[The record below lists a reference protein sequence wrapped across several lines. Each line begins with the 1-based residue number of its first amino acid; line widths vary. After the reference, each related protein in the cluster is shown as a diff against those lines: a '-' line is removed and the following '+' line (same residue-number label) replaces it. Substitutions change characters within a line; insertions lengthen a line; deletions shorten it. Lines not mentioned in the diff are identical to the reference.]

1 MEENDIFDL
10 WVAKEENK
18 FVEKSLLLE
27 SDVFSDQDPLESNI
41 ASLVKS
47 RCEAIGAV
55 LMQLR

>member
-1 MEENDIFDL
+1 M
-10 WVAKEENK
+10 EENK

-27 SDVFSDQDPLESNI
+27 SDEFSDQDPLEANI